1 MMQVKAE
8 QEMFL
13 RSGITLD
20 VKFRIKQLKRLKEAI
35 KAHDVLIYDALKKDL
50 NKPVFESYVTELGS
64 VYGEIDYM
72 IKHVKDWAKPKRV
85 PTSLA
90 HFYSK
95 SHIYQEPYGRVLII
109 APWNFPI
116 QLSFVPL
123 VGAITAGNCVVLKPS
138 ELAPYT
144 ARVIQQIIESVF
156 AREYVAVEQG
166 DGKVSQQ
173 LLKEGVDYCFFT
185 GSTQVG
191 KAIMETASQTLTP
204 VTLELGGKSPV
215 IVAKDTNIKHAA
227 QRIVWGKFTNAGQTC
242 IAPDYLLV
250 DEVIRDDLI
259 SAIIEVIEEYYT
271 KKPLENS
278 DYSKMINKR
287 HFKRVKKLMKNQSVI
302 YGGGSNK
309 EMLTIEPTLVLEP
322 ELDTELMQEEIFGPI
337 LPILTYREVSQAVE
351 FIRSKDKP
359 LALYLFTQDKALKE
373 YIIKN
378 LSFGGATINDT
389 LIHQSNYNLP
399 FGGVGASGM
408 GQYHGKYSL
417 ETFSHPKSVI
427 EKTDLFDIKLRY
439 PPYKDWALK
448 FIKKIM

>member
-378 LSFGGATINDT
+378 LSFGGAAINDT

>member
-20 VKFRIKQLKRLKEAI
+20 VKFRIRQLKRLKEAI
-35 KAHDVLIYDALKKDL
+35 KAHDVLIYAALKKDL

-64 VYGEIDYM
+64 VYNEIDYM

-123 VGAITAGNCVVLKPS
+123 VGAIAAGNCVVLKPS
-138 ELAPYT
+138 ELAPCT

-156 AREYVAVEQG
+156 AREYIAVEQG

-191 KAIMETASQTLTP
+191 KVIMETASQTLTP

-250 DEVIRDDLI
+250 DEAIRDDLI
-259 SAIIEVIEEYYT
+259 NAIIEVIEEFYT
-271 KKPLENS
+271 KNPLENS
-278 DYSKMINKR
+278 DYSKIINRK
-287 HFKRVKKLMKNQSVI
+287 HFKRVKKLMKDQSVI

-309 EMLTIEPTLVLEP
+309 ETLTIEPTLVLEP

-378 LSFGGATINDT
+378 LSFGGVAINDT

-408 GQYHGKYSL
+408 GQYHGRYSL

-448 FIKKIM
+448 LIQKIM